1 MVLIAAIPLWV
12 RQRSA
17 RTREMAVVIQSSALF
32 SKPVTVVASSKT
44 SRSNESPSL
53 EALTLRDAGLLTID
67 DEPSTPASPPPFSP
81 DPNPPSIRTI
91 RRTNL
96 ALMRDSTVATV
107 ARLIPKDIAATRDWQ
122 PFEDPE
128 HQRRGW
134 IVPVGNRELNEITSV
149 EGTDTDAARVHFTWH
164 WKPNEVGRHFD
175 FNGQARQMNA
185 HGRPK
190 SNPVLSGEF
199 PFKGTAELSRTAN
212 GWEVKSIKWDLTM
225 PDRIY

>member
-17 RTREMAVVIQSSALF
+17 RTREMAAAIQSSALF

-53 EALTLRDAGLLTID
+53 EALTLRDVGLLTID
-67 DEPSTPASPPPFSP
+67 DEPSTRASPPPSPP
-81 DPNPPSIRTI
+81 DPKPPYIRTI

-96 ALMRDSTVATV
+96 DLMRDSTVATV

-128 HQRRGW
+128 HQRCGW
-134 IVPVGNRELNEITSV
+134 IVPVGTRELLEVTSIVEVGTDTAHVQFKWNWKPNDVGWHFDINEKTRELNP
-149 EGTDTDAARVHFTWH
+149 G
-164 WKPNEVGRHFD
+164 WKR
-175 FNGQARQMNA
+175 
-185 HGRPK
+185 K
-190 SNPVLSGEF
+190 SHPDLSSGYS
-199 PFKGTAELSRTAN
+199 FKGTAELGRIGNS
-212 GWEVKSIKWDLTM
+212 WEVKSIKWDLET
-225 PDRIY
+225 PDKLF